1 MKGIDTIRRGMVQ
14 WLSLRL
20 TVYEDFC
27 GSWFIH
33 SHGFIFYEVTLILRS
48 H

>member
-27 GSWFIH
+27 GSLYIVMVLFFMKLH
-33 SHGFIFYEVTLILRS
+33 
-48 H
+48 